1 MAPHPFKELPMR
13 TKLSVLALAAAFALP
28 GLALAQSD
36 APSANKGEV
45 KPPSKTVK
53 ALFNNADKNKDGNV
67 TRAEA
72 KGHLPL
78 TYRDFDKI
86 DTDKKGSITFDQF
99 MAYTN
104 QRVAKKA
111 DDIVH
116 IGDKF

>member
-1 MAPHPFKELPMR
+1 MTIPSRRSFAVVTSLVAIALSAP
-13 TKLSVLALAAAFALP
+13 VLA
-28 GLALAQSD
+28 QD
-36 APSANKGEV
+36 ADAKANV
-45 KPPSKTVK
+45 KPPSKTVR

-72 KGHLPL
+72 KGRLPL

-86 DTDKKGSITFDQF
+86 DTDKKGSISFDQF

-104 QRVAKKA
+104 QRVAKQA
-111 DDIVH
+111 DDVVH